1 MGSARSQQGPMP
13 EFIWEGKT
21 RQGEVRA
28 GTMDAPNA
36 DIVIERLKGQQISA
50 SKVKKKSIEIN
61 IKFGSGVQTKEVVIF
76 TRQFATMIDAGLPLV
91 QCLEIL
97 GSQQVNVHFKK
108 VITTVKSD
116 VESGSTLADG
126 LGKHDRVFDDL
137 FVNLV
142 AAGEVGGILDTILNR
157 LATYME
163 KSMKLVRQVKSAMV
177 YPTAVMMVAGVV
189 TSVLLIFVI
198 PVFEKMFRDFGGKL
212 PAPTQFVIDL
222 SNGLRANILPA
233 GLGLF
238 VLVIALRAIG
248 RTDRGRLFYDTV
260 QLKAPVLGPLFRKV
274 AVAKFTRTLGT
285 MISSGVPILDAL
297 QITARSAGNKVVE
310 NSILYTRERISEG
323 RSMADPLAETGV
335 FPPMVVQM
343 IAVGES
349 TGAMDTML
357 QKIADFYEDEVDTA
371 VASLSALLEP
381 LMMVVLGVLLGG
393 LIIAMY
399 LPIFELADNIK

>member
-1 MGSARSQQGPMP
+1 MP
-13 EFIWEGKT
+13 VFIWEGKT
-21 RQGEVRA
+21 RQGEARA
-28 GTMDAPNA
+28 GTMEAVNA
-36 DIVIERLKGQQISA
+36 DAVIERLKAQQIQA
-50 SKVKKKSIEIN
+50 SKVKKKPVEIHLKLGTG
-61 IKFGSGVQTKEVVIF
+61 ITSKEVVVF

-97 GSQQVNVHFKK
+97 GSQQANIHFRK
-108 VITTVKSD
+108 VIMAIKTE
-116 VESGSTLADG
+116 VESGSTLADA
-126 LGKHDRVFDDL
+126 LAKHPKIFDDL

-142 AAGEVGGILDTILNR
+142 SAGEVGGILDTILNR
-157 LATYME
+157 LALYME
-163 KSMKLVRQVKSAMV
+163 KNMKLKRQVKGAMV
-177 YPTAVMMVAGVV
+177 YPSVVLIVAGVV
-189 TSVLLIFVI
+189 TAVLLIFVI
-198 PVFEKMFRDFGGKL
+198 PVFEKMFKDFGGTL

-233 GLGLF
+233 IIGLIVVVML
-238 VLVIALRAIG
+238 LRAIG
-248 RTDRGRLFYDTV
+248 KTKRGRLFYDML
-260 QLKAPVLGPLFRKV
+260 QLKAPVLGPVFRKV

-297 QITARSAGNKVVE
+297 QITGRSAGNKVVE
-310 NSILYTRERISEG
+310 NAILYARERISEG
-323 RSMADPLAETGV
+323 RTMADPLAETAV

-357 QKIADFYEDEVDTA
+357 QKIADFYEEEVDTA
-371 VASLSALLEP
+371 VSALTAMLEP

>member
-1 MGSARSQQGPMP
+1 MP
-13 EFIWEGKT
+13 VFIWEGKT
-21 RQGEVRA
+21 RQGEARA
-28 GTMDAPNA
+28 GTMEAPNA
-36 DIVIERLKGQQISA
+36 DIVIERLKQQQISA
-50 SKVKKKSIEIN
+50 SKVKKKPVEIHLK
-61 IKFGSGVQTKEVVIF
+61 IGSGVTSKEVVVF

-97 GSQQVNVHFKK
+97 GSQQANVHFQK
-108 VITTVKSD
+108 VITTVKND
-116 VESGSTLADG
+116 VESGSTLADA
-126 LGKHDRVFDDL
+126 LAKHSKVFDDL
-137 FVNLV
+137 YVNLV

-163 KSMKLVRQVKSAMV
+163 KNLKLIRQVKGAMV
-177 YPTAVMMVAGVV
+177 YPTAVLLVAGVV
-189 TSVLLIFVI
+189 TGVLLIFVI
-198 PVFEKMFRDFGGKL
+198 PVFEKMFRDFGGAL

-222 SNGLRANILPA
+222 SNGLRAQILPVA
-233 GLGLF
+233 LGLVVAF
-238 VLVIALRAIG
+238 VVYRAIG
-248 RTDRGRLFYDTV
+248 KTPKGRLIYDSI
-260 QLKAPVLGPLFRKV
+260 QLKVPVLGPLFRKV

-310 NSILYTRERISEG
+310 NAIMYTRERISEG
-323 RSMADPLAETGV
+323 RTMADPLAETAV
-335 FPPMVVQM
+335 FPAMVVQM

-357 QKIADFYEDEVDTA
+357 QKIADFYEEEVDAA
-371 VASLSALLEP
+371 VAALSALLEP
-381 LMMVVLGVLLGG
+381 LMMVILGVLLGG

>member
-1 MGSARSQQGPMP
+1 MP
-13 EFIWEGKT
+13 VFIWEGKT

-36 DIVIERLKGQQISA
+36 DIVIERLKAQQIAA
-50 SKVKKKSIEIN
+50 SKVKKKPLEIH
-61 IKFGSGVQTKEVVIF
+61 IKIGSGVNTKEVVVF

-97 GSQQVNVHFKK
+97 GSQQANVHFQK
-108 VITTVKSD
+108 VINTVKGD

-126 LGKHDRVFDDL
+126 LGKHSKVFDDL
-137 FVNLV
+137 YVNLV

-163 KSMKLVRQVKSAMV
+163 KNLKLVRQVKGAMV
-177 YPTAVMMVAGVV
+177 YPVAVLLVAGVV
-189 TSVLLIFVI
+189 TAVLLIFVI
-198 PVFEKMFRDFGGKL
+198 PVFEKMFRDFGGTL

-222 SNGLRANILPA
+222 SNGLRANLLPA
-233 GLGLF
+233 AIGLI
-238 VLVIALRAIG
+238 VVIVAFRAIG
-248 RTDRGRLFYDTV
+248 RTPKGRLLYDTV
-260 QLKAPVLGPLFRKV
+260 SLKAPVLGPLFRKV

-297 QITARSAGNKVVE
+297 QITARSAGNKVIE
-310 NSILYTRERISEG
+310 NSIMYTRERISEG
-323 RSMADPLAETGV
+323 RTMADPLAETGV

-357 QKIADFYEDEVDTA
+357 QKIADFYEEEVDAA
-371 VASLSALLEP
+371 VAALSALLEP

>member
-1 MGSARSQQGPMP
+1 MP
-13 EFIWEGKT
+13 VFIWEGKT
-21 RQGEVRA
+21 RQGEARA
-28 GTMDAPNA
+28 GTMEAPNA
-36 DIVIERLKGQQISA
+36 DIVIERLKQQQISA
-50 SKVKKKSIEIN
+50 SKVKKKPVEIHLK
-61 IKFGSGVQTKEVVIF
+61 IGSGVTPKEVVVF

-97 GSQQVNVHFKK
+97 GSQQANVHFQK
-108 VITTVKSD
+108 VITGVKND
-116 VESGSTLADG
+116 VESGSTLADA
-126 LGKHDRVFDDL
+126 LGKHDKVFDDL
-137 FVNLV
+137 YVNLV

-163 KSMKLVRQVKSAMV
+163 KNLKLVRQVKSAMV
-177 YPTAVMMVAGVV
+177 YPTAVIMVAGAV
-189 TSVLLIFVI
+189 TAVLLIWVI
-198 PVFEKMFRDFGGKL
+198 PVFEKMFRDFGGSL

-222 SNGLRANILPA
+222 SNGLRAQILPVGI
-233 GLGLF
+233 GLV
-238 VLVIALRAIG
+238 VLWVAIRAIG
-248 RTDRGRLFYDTV
+248 KTPKGRLFFDTV

-310 NSILYTRERISEG
+310 NAVMYTRERISEG
-323 RSMADPLAETGV
+323 RTMADPLAETGV

-357 QKIADFYEDEVDTA
+357 QKIADFYEEEVDAA
-371 VASLSALLEP
+371 VAALSALLEP

>member
-1 MGSARSQQGPMP
+1 MEAAS
-13 EFIWEGKT
+13 
-21 RQGEVRA
+21 
-28 GTMDAPNA
+28 A
-36 DIVIERLKGQQISA
+36 DIVIERLKAQQINA
-50 SKVKKKSIEIN
+50 SKVKKKPIEIHLK
-61 IKFGSGVQTKEVVIF
+61 IGTGVTGKEIVVF

-97 GSQQVNVHFKK
+97 GSQQANIHFQK
-108 VITTVKSD
+108 VIMTVKAD
-116 VESGSTLADG
+116 VEAGSTLADA
-126 LGKHDRVFDDL
+126 LGKHSKIYDDL
-137 FVNLV
+137 YVNLV

-163 KSMKLVRQVKSAMV
+163 KNLKLKRQVTGAMV
-177 YPTAVMMVAGVV
+177 YPGIVLTVAVGV
-189 TSVLLIFVI
+189 TTILLIWVI
-198 PVFEKMFRDFGGKL
+198 PVFERMFKDFGGAL

-222 SNGLRANILPA
+222 SNGLRENAIITLIS
-233 GLGLF
+233 LT
-238 VLVIALRAIG
+238 VLVLILRAIG
-248 RTDRGRLFYDTV
+248 RTPRGKLFYDNLL
-260 QLKAPVLGPLFRKV
+260 LKSPVLGPVFRKV

-310 NSILYTRERISEG
+310 NAIMYTRERISEG
-323 RSMADPLAETGV
+323 RTMADPLAETGV

-349 TGAMDTML
+349 TGAMDAML
-357 QKIADFYEDEVDTA
+357 QKIADFYEEEVDAA
-371 VASLSALLEP
+371 VAALTAMLEP
-381 LMMVVLGVLLGG
+381 LMMVILGILLGG